1 MKKIN
6 LNDYSQSLTPII
18 GKNPQYL
25 ILGTM
30 PGKES
35 LRHQQYYAHSSNTFW
50 QILFHLFNTNI
61 EDNYNDKVTFLLNN
75 KIALWDVCRFCYRKG
90 SLDSDIQKEIPND
103 IPNFIGQNPTINK
116 IIFNGQK
123 AEKLYKKHFEFLNNI
138 EYFTVLS
145 SSPANAVFTFEQK
158 LENWELAIFN

>member
-61 EDNYNDKVTFLLNN
+61 EDNYNDKVKFLLIN
-75 KIALWDVCRFCYRKG
+75 KIALWDVCRSCYRKG
-90 SLDSDIQKEIPND
+90 SLDSNIQKENPNN
-103 IPNFIGQNPTINK
+103 ILKLLKKHRSINK
-116 IIFNGQK
+116 IIF
-123 AEKLYKKHFEFLNNI
+123 L
-138 EYFTVLS
+138 
-145 SSPANAVFTFEQK
+145 
-158 LENWELAIFN
+158 